1 MNDFR
6 RGDGVEGSWIHSVA
20 HHPLES
26 PSGFDFRQRRV
37 ECGRRYGCKGRRVR
51 GRRTRKLEKLPG
63 ALIQRSAQ
71 GRILISSGR
80 SPKLSAEVACRLA
93 AVIKDDG
100 MMVAMGQAKCHHG
113 AR

>member
-26 PSGFDFRQRRV
+26 PSGLDFRQRRV

-63 ALIQRSAQ
+63 ALIQR
-71 GRILISSGR
+71 
-80 SPKLSAEVACRLA
+80 
-93 AVIKDDG
+93 
-100 MMVAMGQAKCHHG
+100 G
-113 AR
+113 AGTDFNK